1 MFTINSTD
9 LVGASVSAL
18 IELCAKTFNHNART
32 RYILLK
38 LVAKLDTKVAHTHES
53 AVSTSKP
60 LIESKS
66 SLSY

>member
-18 IELCAKTFNHNART
+18 IELCAKTFIHNART

-38 LVAKLDTKVAHTHES
+38 LVARLDTKVAHTHKS
-53 AVSTSKP
+53 AISTSKS